1 MLYVFLSLIVFDYMV
16 IIVIIKEGRVWV
28 FDRGVNNV
36 KYVWFLLFMLKLYC
50 IIIGILVCFVL
61 II

>member
-28 FDRGVNNV
+28 FGRGVNNV
-36 KYVWFLLFMLKLYC
+36 KYVWFLLFMLKLFC